1 MVWWL
6 DGGMKSGDDGSF
18 GMGVLARV
26 LGVEARWRMLE
37 VASAGGWFA
46 VTELSKTAGVTVSA
60 GSKHVGVLV
69 EAGILVRGKG
79 RLVTLAPG
87 VLAEDGRREVRL
99 GRCRLDF
106 GG

>member
-1 MVWWL
+1 M
-6 DGGMKSGDDGSF
+6 DGGMKSSDDGSF
-18 GMGVLARV
+18 AMGVLARV

-37 VASAGGWFA
+37 VASAGGWFS
-46 VTELSKTAGVTVSA
+46 VTELAGKAGVSVSA
-60 GSKHVGVLV
+60 GSKHVGVLLD
-69 EAGILVRGKG
+69 AGIFVRGKG